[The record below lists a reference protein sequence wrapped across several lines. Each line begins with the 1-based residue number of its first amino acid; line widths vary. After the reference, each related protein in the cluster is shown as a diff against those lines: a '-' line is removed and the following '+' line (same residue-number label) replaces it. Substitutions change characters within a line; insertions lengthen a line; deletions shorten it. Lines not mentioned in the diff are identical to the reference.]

1 MNNNNKNNVN
11 SASSS
16 DDNISVSGTVKASL
30 YDIDDIHKCISNWD
44 TLSESEKIKQ
54 LKKDSITEFNS
65 LITSNITTVE
75 LHKYLSRNLNQ
86 NLNNPEDNLEVTH
99 FGIGDDASSG
109 TVSSDNNLNNL
120 LLSKTISDSLS
131 ENGILKIIG
140 LIGASELNDETI
152 NEIGVATA
160 DLSTLGTSVE
170 NILLNHA
177 TFTDIQKDSTSA
189 ITFTIELEFT
199 NT

>member
-1 MNNNNKNNVN
+1 MDNNIKNNVN
-11 SASSS
+11 STSSS
-16 DDNISVSGTVKASL
+16 GDNIFVSGTVKVSL

-44 TLSESEKIKQ
+44 TLSESEKITQ
-54 LKKDSITEFNS
+54 LKTDSITEFNS
-65 LITSNITTVE
+65 LITRNITTVK

-109 TVSSDNNLNNL
+109 TASSDTNLNNL

-131 ENGILKIIG
+131 ENGILKITG
-140 LIGASELNDETI
+140 LIGASELNGKTI

-160 DLSTLGTSVE
+160 DLSTLDTSVE

-177 TFTDIQKDSTSA
+177 TFTDIEKDSTSA